1 MSNNFNTNSM
11 TQEEFNEMLITAFQE
26 HVTIKCHNNG
36 VHINVRIYFDDEEI
50 CDDSCES
57 ECY

>member
-1 MSNNFNTNSM
+1 M
-11 TQEEFNEMLITAFQE
+11 TQEEFNEMLITALKE
-26 HVTIKCHNNG
+26 NLRVECNNDG

-50 CDDSCES
+50 CDGSCES

>member
-11 TQEEFNEMLITAFQE
+11 TQEEFNEMLITALKE
-26 HVTIKCHNNG
+26 NLKVECNNDG

-50 CDDSCES
+50 CDESCES